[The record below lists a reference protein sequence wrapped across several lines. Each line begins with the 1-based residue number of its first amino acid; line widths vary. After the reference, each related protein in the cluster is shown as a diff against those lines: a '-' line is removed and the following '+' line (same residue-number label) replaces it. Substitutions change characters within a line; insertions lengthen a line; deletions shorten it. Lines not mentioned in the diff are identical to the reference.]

1 MLLSSLPTI
10 RSLYFNFK
18 RFPSINTST
27 FAAFK
32 STISLKSPTS
42 KPVPLNK
49 SNDFRSSLY
58 IQRTAR
64 YPPVTMPSPID
75 IHLSAFKSTLPTL
88 EAQLDQLIL
97 SARARC
103 QSLSFDKSSL
113 VCHLVL
119 LFFYSFD
126 TYLLLLKII
135 AIRYSELYPSSR

>member
-1 MLLSSLPTI
+1 MLLFSLPSI

-18 RFPSINTST
+18 RFPSLNTST
-27 FAAFK
+27 LAAFK

-42 KPVPLNK
+42 KPAPLNK
-49 SNDFRSSLY
+49 SSDFRSSLY

-75 IHLSAFKSTLPTL
+75 IHFYSFKSTLPTL

-103 QSLSFDKSSL
+103 QSLSFDKSSF
-113 VCHLVL
+113 VCHLDL
-119 LFFYSFD
+119 LFILLFYIHLILTFC
-126 TYLLLLKII
+126 YLNL
-135 AIRYSELYPSSR
+135 